1 MERYV
6 KEHPLREQL
15 LLEVHARPFEAM
27 AAPERGSHIA
37 ILTDELAEDEAAEHL
52 AELCQQMDA
61 PPPTPDVKHY
71 SQDLGPFR
79 LRWEQHTEFY
89 TYTFIQ
95 SGAFDDPFET
105 PVIELVP
112 KDWLVSLPGEA
123 LAAVHFALEPKDA
136 AERDGDN
143 LAQLFKGDLIV
154 GAHVSSGDGQV
165 WSDLRMHDDRFSRV
179 LIRDR
184 GMSQNQAGRLVQR
197 ILEINSY
204 RLLALLALPLAR
216 DLSPRIREV
225 DAALAKITQTLAYTN
240 PDAGEDSGER
250 ALLGDLSGLASEVEK
265 IGGLTSY
272 RFSAAEAYWD
282 IVRRR
287 LGELRQERIK
297 GLQTFS
303 DFLERRLAPAMNSV
317 RSTAERIESLSERMS
332 RVGSLIRARVD
343 VQIEEQNRDLLAS
356 MDRRAQM
363 QFRLQRIVEGLSV
376 VAITYYMASMVKFI
390 LTALADLDIPVNPT
404 LGTGISVPIIGALI
418 WWAMRRAQRALGH
431 DD

>member
-15 LLEVHARPFEAM
+15 LLEVHARPFEPM

-37 ILTDELAEDEAAEHL
+37 ILTGELPETEAAEHL
-52 AELCQQMDA
+52 AELCLQLDA
-61 PPPTPDVKHY
+61 PLPTPGVKHY

-79 LRWEQHTEFY
+79 LRWEQHTEFC

-95 SGAFDDPFET
+95 SGAFDNPFEN
-105 PVIELVP
+105 PVIKSVP
-112 KDWLVSLPGEA
+112 KEWLVRLPGEA

-136 AERDGDN
+136 PERDGDN

-154 GAHVSSGDGQV
+154 GAHVSGGDGQL

-225 DAALAKITQTLAYTN
+225 DAALAKITQTLADTN
-240 PDAGEDSGER
+240 PTAGEGSGQR
-250 ALLGDLSGLASEVEK
+250 VLLEDLSRLASEIEK

-272 RFSAAEAYWD
+272 RFSAAEAYRD

-303 DFLERRLAPAMNSV
+303 EFLDRRLAPAMNSV
-317 RSTAERIESLSERMS
+317 RSTAERIESLSGRLS
-332 RVGSLIRARVD
+332 RVGSLIRARVE

-356 MDRRAQM
+356 LDRRAQI

-376 VAITYYMASMVKFI
+376 VAITYYMASMVKFV
-390 LTALADLDIPVNPT
+390 LTALAEVEVPVSAT
-404 LGTGISVPIIGALI
+404 LGTGISVPVIGGLI
-418 WWAMRRAQRALGH
+418 WWAMRRAQKALGH
-431 DD
+431 KD

>member
-15 LLEVHARPFEAM
+15 LLEVHARPFEPM
-27 AAPERGSHIA
+27 TAPERGSHIA
-37 ILTDELAEDEAAEHL
+37 ILTGELAETEAAEHL
-52 AELCQQMDA
+52 AELCQLMDA

-71 SQDLGPFR
+71 SQDMGPFR
-79 LRWEQHTEFY
+79 LRWEQHTEFC

-95 SGAFDDPFET
+95 AGAFDHPFEN
-105 PVIELVP
+105 PVIGMVP
-112 KDWLVSLPGEA
+112 KDWLVTLPGEA
-123 LAAVHFALEPKDA
+123 LGAMHFAMEAQDA

-154 GAHVSSGDGQV
+154 GALVSGGDGQV

-197 ILEINSY
+197 IAEVNAY

-225 DAALAKITQTLAYTN
+225 DAALARITQTLADTN
-240 PDAGEDSGER
+240 PDASEDSGER
-250 ALLGDLSGLASEVEK
+250 ALLEELSGLASEVEK

-272 RFSAAEAYWD
+272 RFSAAEAYRD

-303 DFLERRLAPAMNSV
+303 EFLDRRLAPAMNSV

-332 RVGSLIRARVD
+332 RVGSLIRARVE

-390 LTALADLDIPVNPT
+390 LTAMAEVDVPVNAT
-404 LGTGISVPIIGALI
+404 LGTGISVPIIGGLI
-418 WWAMRRAQRALGH
+418 WWAMRRAQKALGH
-431 DD
+431 ED